1 VLRQS
6 ILAVVFCLFAAVSA
20 TRAEDYADKVKA
32 VDADKH
38 TVTLPIDGK
47 DRTFKVIDKP
57 EVQAQT
63 RAGKRLRVT
72 PIKEGLKG
80 VKVGNEVTLKT
91 ERRDG
96 EEVVTKIVVLVPEK

>member
-1 VLRQS
+1 MLRRL
-6 ILAVVFCLFAAVSA
+6 IVAAALCLSAAA
-20 TRAEDYADKVKA
+20 TARAEDYADKVKA
-32 VDADKH
+32 IDADKH
-38 TVTLPIDGK
+38 MLTIPVDGK

-57 EVQAQT
+57 DVQAQT
-63 RAGKRLRVT
+63 RAGKRLRLA
-72 PIKEGLKG
+72 PIKDGLKG